1 MSNKHFRPDEQPVK
15 LQDDLERNPGIGS
28 SKGLFARAGGVDE
41 DLIEGDNTFEGDTD
55 NDAGNAGGINPELG
69 RTNE

>member
-1 MSNKHFRPDEQPVK
+1 MSNKHPRPDEQPVK

-28 SKGLFARAGGVDE
+28 SKGLFARTSSEDA

-55 NDAGNAGGINPELG
+55 NDAGLAGGVNPNLG
-69 RTNE
+69 RDH